1 LDNQELIEVF
11 IINYNGENIVLSTIQ
26 SLLNSAD
33 VRIAITVIDD
43 DSTDKSIELIHNQYP
58 NIPVHKMPFNQKR
71 ANVLRNRALELAKS
85 KYVFITDND
94 LIYDKKCL
102 VEIYNY
108 IKKDENI
115 AACTPRLMYLD
126 QPDKVYVAG
135 TRVHFIGAAIADIRD
150 QIYKDEFDL
159 PSINSGSGICLINRE
174 IALKCGGFDSKLMQ
188 GWGSDGE
195 FYQRLLLAGYK
206 CMYIPTAFALHE
218 AKLNVN
224 DRKFR
229 AVGQTH
235 NRWVF
240 ILSHYS
246 LSLILLL
253 LPIFLLYEILQ
264 IGFITINKMLPE
276 YLMGNIL
283 VLSDFRYIISK
294 RKLIQKMRKVS
305 DVDVL
310 FSGTIYIAPSLI
322 NKHKFIGRAV
332 KFLSWFLDVYWRVIK
347 KIIYKHSSKHKLS
360 T

>member
-1 LDNQELIEVF
+1 MDNQELIEVF

-26 SLLNSAD
+26 SLLNSVD

-43 DSTDKSIELIHNQYP
+43 DSSDNSIELIHKQYP
-58 NIPVHKMPFNQKR
+58 NIPVHKMSFNQRR
-71 ANVLRNRALELAKS
+71 ANVLRNKALEIATS
-85 KYVFITDND
+85 KYVLITDND

-102 VEIYNY
+102 AEMYNY
-108 IKKDENI
+108 IRKDESI

-126 QPDKVYVAG
+126 KPDKVYVAG
-135 TRVHFIGAAIADIRD
+135 TRVHFIGAAIADKRD
-150 QIYKDEFDL
+150 QIYMDEFEL

-240 ILSHYS
+240 ILTHYS

-253 LPIFLLYEILQ
+253 LPILLFYEILQ
-264 IGFITINKMLPE
+264 IGFITISKMLPE

-283 VLSDFRYIISK
+283 VLRDFRYIISK
-294 RKLIQKMRKVS
+294 RKQIQKMRKVS
-305 DVDVL
+305 DFDVL

-322 NKHKFIGRAV
+322 NKHKFIGRAA
-332 KFLSWFLDVYWRVIK
+332 KSLSWFLDVYWRLIQ
-347 KIIYKHSSKHKLS
+347 KIILDKAVKDKL